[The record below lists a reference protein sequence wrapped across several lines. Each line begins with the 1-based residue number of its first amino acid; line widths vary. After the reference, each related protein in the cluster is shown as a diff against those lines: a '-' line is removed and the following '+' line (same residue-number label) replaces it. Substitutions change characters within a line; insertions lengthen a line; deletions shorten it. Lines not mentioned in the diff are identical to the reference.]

1 MKIKQKSKQWA
12 ESRGAVLV
20 GTPLTPAQHSRASER
35 RALAAG
41 AIRTPGGILPPD
53 AAKALE
59 TLAAAGYS
67 NSRTSIIARALIE
80 ASLRHNK

>member
-1 MKIKQKSKQWA
+1 MRKH
-12 ESRGAVLV
+12 
-20 GTPLTPAQHSRASER
+20 PLTPAQHSRNSER

-41 AIRTPGGILPPD
+41 AIRTPGGILPPE

-80 ASLRHNK
+80 ASQRQQQK